1 MKCLLT
7 RAVIGDILILIIR
20 LIKFIGRIMSPLE
33 NLSEFMRY
41 LAAHPLE
48 GENLPALST
57 LSDELGVS
65 VASLREQLEVARA
78 LGLVDVRPRTGIRR
92 LPFTFLPAVRQSLG
106 YAMALDPHN
115 FQLFADLRQNIE
127 ASYWFEAVEKLTE
140 EDQARLKGL
149 MERAWRKLDGRPIQI
164 PHDEHKQL
172 HLTIYGRLNNPFVSG
187 ILEAYWESYEAIGLN
202 VFTDYNYLRSVWQY
216 HEKMVNAICCGDFQ
230 AGYRALVEHTD
241 LLTDLLDQHP
251 VNK

>member
-1 MKCLLT
+1 
-7 RAVIGDILILIIR
+7 
-20 LIKFIGRIMSPLE
+20 MSPLE

-41 LAAHPLE
+41 LAAHTQAE
-48 GENLPALST
+48 ENLPALST
-57 LSDELGVS
+57 LSEELGVS

-106 YAMALDPHN
+106 YAMALNPNN

-127 ASYWFEAVEKLTE
+127 AAYWHEAVEKLTE
-140 EDQARLKGL
+140 DDHSRLKIL

-172 HLTIYGRLNNPFVSG
+172 HLTIYGRLNNPFVTG

-216 HEKMVNAICCGDFQ
+216 HEKMVSAICSGDFS
-230 AGYRALVEHTD
+230 AGYQALVEHTD
-241 LLTDLLDQHP
+241 LLADLLDHQP
-251 VNK
+251 AK